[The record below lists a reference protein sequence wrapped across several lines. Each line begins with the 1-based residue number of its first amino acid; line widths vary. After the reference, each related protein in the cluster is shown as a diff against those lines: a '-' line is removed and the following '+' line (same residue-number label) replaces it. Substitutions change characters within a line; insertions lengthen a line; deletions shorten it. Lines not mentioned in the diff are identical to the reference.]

1 MQDVAAPGVKQQS
14 PDPTPQRQD
23 GPATQPPHCPDHD
36 MALPWASAAADC
48 AQLPTASSHTNS
60 LNLSPHVAHEEPVEQ
75 ETLAQHC
82 AFSTM
87 SQHPCHVEAT
97 AADADAAFGAADQ
110 VCQMPCE
117 QSQGISSSPSAPRSD
132 HDVKLPT
139 YQQSLG
145 PTAHPM
151 AGSCDL
157 EANPPVPKVASQAP
171 AVPFSAH
178 SNGQIMSSHL
188 PQLSGQNGLAG
199 LAAEV
204 HRWEQRVLTSP
215 VQQQALKQA
224 EVQQAAAES
233 NDWHEG
239 ERHRNDGQ
247 QQGDVSNASLVSPHC
262 SGSQELV
269 QSCTAKHNSHEL
281 PAYEAQS
288 QNVPVAQDTVE
299 AKALPGPPH
308 SAQPLV
314 VGRKRQM
321 EANDD
326 HIVTKKQCVSLSGF
340 V

>member
-23 GPATQPPHCPDHD
+23 GPATQPPHRPDQHA
-36 MALPWASAAADC
+36 ALPSAYAAADH
-48 AQLPTASSHTNS
+48 AQLPTASSHTDS

-75 ETLAQHC
+75 EMLAQHR

-97 AADADAAFGAADQ
+97 AADADATVGAADQ

-117 QSQGISSSPSAPRSD
+117 QSQGITSSPSAPRSD
-132 HDVKLPT
+132 LDVKLPT
-139 YQQSLG
+139 HQQSLG
-145 PTAHPM
+145 PIARPM
-151 AGSCDL
+151 AGSFDL
-157 EANPPVPKVASQAP
+157 EAEPPVPMEASQAP

-178 SNGQIMSSHL
+178 SNGQMSSHL

-215 VQQQALKQA
+215 VQQGALEQA

-233 NDWHEG
+233 NDWQEG

-247 QQGDVSNASLVSPHC
+247 QQGDVSNASLVLPHR

-269 QSCTAKHNSHEL
+269 QSRTAKHNSHEL
-281 PAYEAQS
+281 PAYETQTR
-288 QNVPVAQDTVE
+288 NVPVAQDNAE
-299 AKALPGPPH
+299 SKALPAPSH

-326 HIVTKKQCVSLSGF
+326 HIVTKKQCVSLSEF